1 MKGLIDMY
9 ADLEDPNFGSPFE
22 NRPPKKAPAPVKKIT
37 NNNNKKPNIKNNNN
51 NFKNINNNKNINY
64 NKNINNNFKKVN
76 NNKNINN
83 NINNFYNNFGDDDYD
98 DYNYKKKFNDDYD
111 DKDYND
117 KDNDDED
124 FNYDKNIIEDPLSM
138 FSSPKYSYEDNDDQ
152 NIIVG
157 TEDIKSK
164 IDIPKIE
171 SIVKSLK
178 DETHRYRSIE
188 EFQQVLKNI
197 AIKNNLNSQ
206 ESQAFLIYCW
216 LAKNLSY
223 YTGSTPDNTPLGAL
237 QKRITQCSGYSR
249 LYKELLKIFKIKS
262 VLAHG
267 IGRTYNLDPRPKTE
281 NHEWNAIKLNGEY
294 YLCEV
299 TWGAGKV
306 ENNKFVKNYSTFYFC
321 CPPEIFIMSHY
332 PSKDLSKWMLLDKK
346 ISQDQFE
353 NILYKDK
360 YFYHYGF
367 SDIQPSQGIIKLTNQ
382 NSIEIKFENYSQIKK
397 LRLSCKVFVE
407 NRILENVSY
416 IEKFEDYFLVNLLL
430 NKRGHYNVIYFAT
443 DKSGTVHSELIARQQ
458 IYVMNDSKQIK
469 VFPTIFNFPDELYIR
484 EPKYNYLPRN
494 KEILFRFTS
503 NEIDD
508 MGVVINQKCMHL
520 QKVDDTFIGKFI
532 ISGDEILVGKF
543 ELDNPKNMKVMIKY
557 KVRK

>member
-1 MKGLIDMY
+1 M
-9 ADLEDPNFGSPFE
+9 
-22 NRPPKKAPAPVKKIT
+22 T
-37 NNNNKKPNIKNNNN
+37 
-51 NFKNINNNKNINY
+51 
-64 NKNINNNFKKVN
+64 
-76 NNKNINN
+76 
-83 NINNFYNNFGDDDYD
+83 
-98 DYNYKKKFNDDYD
+98 
-111 DKDYND
+111 
-117 KDNDDED
+117 
-124 FNYDKNIIEDPLSM
+124 
-138 FSSPKYSYEDNDDQ
+138 
-152 NIIVG
+152 
-157 TEDIKSK
+157 
-164 IDIPKIE
+164 
-171 SIVKSLK
+171 
-178 DETHRYRSIE
+178 
-188 EFQQVLKNI
+188 
-197 AIKNNLNSQ
+197 
-206 ESQAFLIYCW
+206 
-216 LAKNLSY
+216 
-223 YTGSTPDNTPLGAL
+223 
-237 QKRITQCSGYSR
+237 
-249 LYKELLKIFKIKS
+249 
-262 VLAHG
+262 
-267 IGRTYNLDPRPKTE
+267 
-281 NHEWNAIKLNGEY
+281 
-294 YLCEV
+294 
-299 TWGAGKV
+299 
-306 ENNKFVKNYSTFYFC
+306 
-321 CPPEIFIMSHY
+321 HY

-443 DKSGTVHSELIARQQ
+443 DKTGTVHSELIARQQ

-520 QKVDDTFIGKFI
+520 QKVDDTFFGKFI

>member
-1 MKGLIDMY
+1 MY

-22 NRPPKKAPAPVKKIT
+22 NRPPKKASAPVKKIT
-37 NNNNKKPNIKNNNN
+37 NNNNKKPNIKNNN

-98 DYNYKKKFNDDYD
+98 DDYNYKKKLNDDYD
-111 DKDYND
+111 DEDYND

-138 FSSPKYSYEDNDDQ
+138 FSSPKYTYEDNDDQ

-262 VLAHG
+262 VLVHG

-306 ENNKFVKNYSTFYFC
+306 ENNKFVRNYSTFYFC
-321 CPPEIFIMSHY
+321 CPPEIFIMTHY

-494 KEILFRFTS
+494 KEILFRFSS

-508 MGVVINQKCMHL
+508 MGIVINQKCMHL

>member
-1 MKGLIDMY
+1 M
-9 ADLEDPNFGSPFE
+9 
-22 NRPPKKAPAPVKKIT
+22 
-37 NNNNKKPNIKNNNN
+37 
-51 NFKNINNNKNINY
+51 
-64 NKNINNNFKKVN
+64 
-76 NNKNINN
+76 
-83 NINNFYNNFGDDDYD
+83 
-98 DYNYKKKFNDDYD
+98 
-111 DKDYND
+111 
-117 KDNDDED
+117 
-124 FNYDKNIIEDPLSM
+124 
-138 FSSPKYSYEDNDDQ
+138 
-152 NIIVG
+152 
-157 TEDIKSK
+157 
-164 IDIPKIE
+164 
-171 SIVKSLK
+171 
-178 DETHRYRSIE
+178 
-188 EFQQVLKNI
+188 
-197 AIKNNLNSQ
+197 
-206 ESQAFLIYCW
+206 
-216 LAKNLSY
+216 
-223 YTGSTPDNTPLGAL
+223 GAL

-262 VLAHG
+262 VLVHG
-267 IGRTYNLDPRPKTE
+267 IGRTYNLDPRPKKE

>member
-1 MKGLIDMY
+1 MY
-9 ADLEDPNFGSPFE
+9 ADLEDPNFGSFG
-22 NRPPKKAPAPVKKIT
+22 NKPPKKAPAPVKKIV
-37 NNNNKKPNIKNNNN
+37 NNNNKKPNVKNINN
-51 NFKNINNNKNINY
+51 NFKNINNNKNINS
-64 NKNINNNFKKVN
+64 NKNINNNFKKIN
-76 NNKNINN
+76 NNKNFGGNQN
-83 NINNFYNNFGDDDYD
+83 YINNFYNNFDDDDFNYKKFDDDYHEHENYHD
-98 DYNYKKKFNDDYD
+98 DID
-111 DKDYND
+111 
-117 KDNDDED
+117 DNDD
-124 FNYDKNIIEDPLSM
+124 FKYDKNIIEDPLSM
-138 FSSPKYSYEDNDDQ
+138 LSSPKYTYEDNDDK
-152 NIIVG
+152 NIIPG

-178 DETHRYRSIE
+178 DETHKYRSIE
-188 EFQQVLKNI
+188 ELQQVLKNVS
-197 AIKNNLNSQ
+197 IKNNLDSQ

-216 LAKNLSY
+216 LAKNISY
-223 YTGSTPDNTPLGAL
+223 YTGSSPDNTPLGAL

-249 LYKELLKIFKIKS
+249 LYKELLKVFHIKS
-262 VLAHG
+262 VLVHG
-267 IGRTYNLDPRPKTE
+267 IGRTYNLDPRPKRE

-306 ENNKFVKNYSTFYFC
+306 ENNKFVRNYSTFYFC
-321 CPPEIFIMSHY
+321 CPPEIFIMTHY

-360 YFYHYGF
+360 YFYHYSF
-367 SDIQPSQGIIKLTNQ
+367 SEIQPSQGIIKLTNQ
-382 NSIEIKFENYSQIKK
+382 NSIEIKFENNSFIKK
-397 LRLSCKVFVE
+397 LRLSCKVFGE
-407 NRILENVSY
+407 NKLLENISY
-416 IEKFEDYFLVNLLL
+416 IEKFENYFLVNLLF
-430 NKRGHYNVIYFAT
+430 NRRGNYNVLYFAT

-458 IYVMNDSKQIK
+458 FYVLNDAKQIK

-484 EPKYNYLPRN
+484 EPKYNNLPRN
-494 KEILFRFTS
+494 KEILFRYTS

-508 MGVVINQKCMHL
+508 MGVVIDKKCMHL
-520 QKVDDTFIGKFI
+520 QKVDNTFMGKFI